1 MAGVRSP
8 KISKSLMRYHPRIG
22 YTYMPST
29 KLRVQGA
36 NGGYLVRTNAAGF
49 RSEREFVRERS
60 PGTFRTLLFGDSQT
74 AGDGTGNASRF
85 SDLLEKSVPGLE
97 VYNYALSGTGTDQQY
112 LTYGEVGPV
121 EHDLVVIGLFVE
133 NIRRL
138 TPRVLRT
145 RDITGEDVY
154 RAKPYYELVQ
164 DGLALRNVPVPKQPW
179 TLETLPA
186 ELLPHVY
193 SYGNEY
199 SFFRDP
205 NQKHASLL
213 RRLAPAGLRAMATSL
228 MARLRTFQPLP
239 EYNSARAPEWQL
251 LREIL
256 AMWVSESSVPVL
268 LVALPHDSGLRG
280 KSDPR
285 NYQARFREL
294 AKDTG
299 CQVYDP
305 LPELLELSDA
315 DRHELWSYTYG
326 HLSVQGHAA
335 IARLLAPVL
344 HRIMAGRLDTAHRA

>member
-1 MAGVRSP
+1 MDGLRSP
-8 KISKSLMRYHPRIG
+8 EISKSLMRYHPRIG
-22 YTYMPST
+22 YTYMPSA
-29 KLRVQGA
+29 KLRVQGM

-60 PGTFRTLLFGDSQT
+60 PGLFRALLFGDSQT
-74 AGDGTGNASRF
+74 AGDGAGNALRF
-85 SDLLEKSVPGLE
+85 GDLLEKSVVGLE
-97 VYNYALSGTGTDQQY
+97 VYNYGLSGTGTDQQY
-112 LTYGEVGPV
+112 LTYGDVGPV

-145 RDITGEDVY
+145 RDITGDDVY
-154 RAKPYYELVQ
+154 RAKPYYELAGG
-164 DGLALRNVPVPKQPW
+164 GLALRNVPVPKQPW
-179 TLETLPA
+179 TEETLPA
-186 ELLPHVY
+186 ELLPYVY

-205 NQKHASLL
+205 SGKHASLW
-213 RRLAPAGLRAMATSL
+213 RRLAPAGVRSIVRSL
-228 MARLRTFQPLP
+228 IQRLRRFEPLP
-239 EYNSARAPEWQL
+239 EYNSARTPEWLL

-256 AMWVSESSVPVL
+256 ATWVRESAVPVL

-280 KSDPR
+280 ESDPR

-305 LPELLELSDA
+305 LPELLELSDEE
-315 DRHELWSYTYG
+315 RLELWSDAYG
-326 HLSVQGHAA
+326 HLSVHGHAA
-335 IARLLAPVL
+335 IARLLTPVMQ
-344 HRIMAGRLDTAHRA
+344 RIMAGRLDAAHRA